1 MRKSFG
7 SIIIGVLF
15 IFLDIRV
22 GVIDIF
28 LDPVG
33 YWFIYYGVIRL
44 MDTYPIAKRAKNG
57 AVTLAFLTIPTVFI
71 SMNAVFHPLSF
82 LGLYMPLLQ
91 FLTIIF
97 MYFLFQ
103 IMLQIADKKDRSLYK
118 QTRTFMFIYISA
130 KVLIFLVQLF
140 SVSGTNQE
148 IYMIGLSLLGMGLNI
163 VFLGW
168 LFRFRMFPG
177 EN

>member
-22 GVIDIF
+22 GAIDVF
-28 LDPVG
+28 LDPIG

-44 MDTYPIAKRAKNG
+44 MDEYPVARRAKNS
-57 AVTLAFLTIPTVFI
+57 AAMLAFLTIPTVFI

-91 FLTIIF
+91 FLMIIF
-97 MYFLFQ
+97 MFFLFQ
-103 IMLQIADKKDRSLYK
+103 LMLQIADKKGYQKLYK
-118 QTRTFMFIYISA
+118 QTRLFMFIYISVKA
-130 KVLIFLVQLF
+130 IIFLIQLF
-140 SVSGTNQE
+140 SVPGMHH
-148 IYMIGLSLLGMGLNI
+148 YMIGLSSLTLGLNV

-168 LFRFRMFPG
+168 LFRFRMFP
-177 EN
+177 ETN